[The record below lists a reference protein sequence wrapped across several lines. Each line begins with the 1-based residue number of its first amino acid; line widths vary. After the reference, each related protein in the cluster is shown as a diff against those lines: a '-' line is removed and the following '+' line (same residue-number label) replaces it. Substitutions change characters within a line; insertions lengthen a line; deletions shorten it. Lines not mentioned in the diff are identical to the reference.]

1 MKTEPPPNKQAKLHK
16 GINQQTKMLNLKLQD
31 PKGGLLKNSTFKHKT
46 NPQEFQ
52 NVNKSGS
59 KHLGQSRQI
68 HGDVNNT
75 GGYRVVEVQKP
86 SNILNSAGA
95 THNFKL
101 PGVVNYTKSHSKG
114 MEAKEYFSNQKS
126 DYMNHFMHLTST
138 PSKLKPELKIR
149 EVGDH

>member
-16 GINQQTKMLNLKLQD
+16 GINQQTKMLNLQLQD

-75 GGYRVVEVQKP
+75 GGYRVVEVQKQ
-86 SNILNSAGA
+86 SSILNSAGA
-95 THNFKL
+95 SHNFKL
-101 PGVVNYTKSHSKG
+101 PGVGNNYARSHGKG
-114 MEAKEYFSNQKS
+114 VETKEYSSNQKS
-126 DYMNHFMHLTST
+126 DYINHFMHLTST

-149 EVGDH
+149 EVGD